1 MKRLLSTIITVA
13 VTAGL
18 KAQLLALKTDALWDG
33 LMTPNLGMEIVTG
46 NKTSFGLS
54 VFGNYKPWGMDMKM
68 VGAIPEFR
76 YWFGGRPM
84 MREFIGVAALGT
96 SYDITWGSETYKGD
110 AWGGGLT
117 FGYAFF
123 LSPHWNIEC
132 YGSVGAVYYDHK
144 HYYRDDHY
152 SENRRTATPSSRSNS
167 AFPSPISS
175 SKPTTCISPCIKLI
189 SI

>member
-84 MREFIGVAALGT
+84 MREFIGVAAK
-96 SYDITWGSETYKGD
+96 SEAK
-110 AWGGGLT
+110 
-117 FGYAFF
+117 
-123 LSPHWNIEC
+123 
-132 YGSVGAVYYDHK
+132 
-144 HYYRDDHY
+144 
-152 SENRRTATPSSRSNS
+152 RS
-167 AFPSPISS
+167 
-175 SKPTTCISPCIKLI
+175 
-189 SI
+189 

>member
-117 FGYAFF
+117 F
-123 LSPHWNIEC
+123 
-132 YGSVGAVYYDHK
+132 V
-144 HYYRDDHY
+144 
-152 SENRRTATPSSRSNS
+152 
-167 AFPSPISS
+167 
-175 SKPTTCISPCIKLI
+175 
-189 SI
+189 

>member
-96 SYDITWGSETYKGD
+96 SYDITWGSETYRRLG
-110 AWGGGLT
+110 
-117 FGYAFF
+117 
-123 LSPHWNIEC
+123 
-132 YGSVGAVYYDHK
+132 
-144 HYYRDDHY
+144 
-152 SENRRTATPSSRSNS
+152 RRTDFRLRFLPLTPLEHRMLRECGCRLLRPQALLPRRPLFRKPPHS
-167 AFPSPISS
+167 ARLRLHPVQTRRFLRLYHQVNPQ
-175 SKPTTCISPCIKLI
+175 LAYHHV
-189 SI
+189 

>member
-76 YWFGGRPM
+76 YWCGGRPM

-117 FGYAFF
+117 YGYALPVARRLNLDFTV
-123 LSPHWNIEC
+123 N
-132 YGSVGAVYYDHK
+132 VGYLGGIYKEYKPIDE
-144 HYYRDDHY
+144 HYVWQRT
-152 SENRRTATPSSRSNS
+152 RRMRWLG
-167 AFPSPISS
+167 
-175 SKPTTCISPCIKLI
+175 PTKVGVHLVWLLGRGNKNA
-189 SI
+189 

>member
-1 MKRLLSTIITVA
+1 MCAGGCFSKKNKPIRKRTNRNAILSTIITVA

-76 YWFGGRPM
+76 YWFGGRP
-84 MREFIGVAALGT
+84 
-96 SYDITWGSETYKGD
+96 
-110 AWGGGLT
+110 
-117 FGYAFF
+117 
-123 LSPHWNIEC
+123 
-132 YGSVGAVYYDHK
+132 
-144 HYYRDDHY
+144 
-152 SENRRTATPSSRSNS
+152 
-167 AFPSPISS
+167 
-175 SKPTTCISPCIKLI
+175 
-189 SI
+189 

>member
-1 MKRLLSTIITVA
+1 MKRLLSTIITV
-13 VTAGL
+13 GL

-96 SYDITWGSETYKGD
+96 SYDITWGSETYKSTLPG
-110 AWGGGLT
+110 
-117 FGYAFF
+117 FRQ
-123 LSPHWNIEC
+123 H
-132 YGSVGAVYYDHK
+132 GS
-144 HYYRDDHY
+144 
-152 SENRRTATPSSRSNS
+152 
-167 AFPSPISS
+167 
-175 SKPTTCISPCIKLI
+175 

>member
-76 YWFGGRPM
+76 YWFGTPMKGHFFGAHLNIGAFNISVDKHTRLARLTTSRGAARPI
-84 MREFIGVAALGT
+84 R
-96 SYDITWGSETYKGD
+96 
-110 AWGGGLT
+110 
-117 FGYAFF
+117 
-123 LSPHWNIEC
+123 
-132 YGSVGAVYYDHK
+132 
-144 HYYRDDHY
+144 
-152 SENRRTATPSSRSNS
+152 ATPG
-167 AFPSPISS
+167 AAD
-175 SKPTTCISPCIKLI
+175 
-189 SI
+189 

>member
-18 KAQLLALKTDALWDG
+18 KAQLLVLKTDALWNG
-33 LMTPNLGMEIVTG
+33 LMTPNLSMEIVTG
-46 NKTSFGLS
+46 NKTTFGLS

-68 VGAIPEFR
+68 AGAIPEFR

-110 AWGGGLT
+110 AGGGGLT
-117 FGYAFF
+117 FGYTFF
-123 LSPHWNIEC
+123 LSQ
-132 YGSVGAVYYDHK
+132 GLQFVY
-144 HYYRDDHY
+144 
-152 SENRRTATPSSRSNS
+152 SM
-167 AFPSPISS
+167 
-175 SKPTTCISPCIKLI
+175 L
-189 SI
+189 

>member
-132 YGSVGAVYYDHK
+132 YGSGCRLLRPQALLP
-144 HYYRDDHY
+144 
-152 SENRRTATPSSRSNS
+152 RRPLFRKPPHS
-167 AFPSPISS
+167 ARLRLHPVQTRRFLRLYHQVNPQ
-175 SKPTTCISPCIKLI
+175 LAYHHV
-189 SI
+189 

>member
-1 MKRLLSTIITVA
+1 
-13 VTAGL
+13 
-18 KAQLLALKTDALWDG
+18 
-33 LMTPNLGMEIVTG
+33 MEIVTG

-54 VFGNYKPWGMDMKM
+54 VFGNCKPWGMDMKM

-117 FGYAFF
+117 FGYAF
-123 LSPHWNIEC
+123 LLTPLEHRMLREWVPSTTTTSIT
-132 YGSVGAVYYDHK
+132 
-144 HYYRDDHY
+144 
-152 SENRRTATPSSRSNS
+152 TATTIIPKTAAQRNGY
-167 AFPSPISS
+167 AFIPFKLGVSFAYI
-175 SKPTTCISPCIKLI
+175 IK
-189 SI
+189 

>member
-1 MKRLLSTIITVA
+1 MNAISYKQLRAFAAQYGAVVGLMWIVSFAFYIIDVYKRQAACLATVCAGGCFFKKEQTNRKERMKRLLSTIITVA

-96 SYDITWGSETYKGD
+96 CLLYTS
-110 AWGGGLT
+110 
-117 FGYAFF
+117 
-123 LSPHWNIEC
+123 HC
-132 YGSVGAVYYDHK
+132 
-144 HYYRDDHY
+144 RD
-152 SENRRTATPSSRSNS
+152 P
-167 AFPSPISS
+167 
-175 SKPTTCISPCIKLI
+175 
-189 SI
+189 